1 MNKDSQSFPN
11 YKFLVSLTWKVWVS
25 LKERLILLIS
35 LNQNTEKNRV
45 ARKINTLLANQY
57 ITRFVMKVCNNF
69 YFHHSLARIKGTFYN
84 AYANTIF
91 GYLI

>member
-45 ARKINTLLANQY
+45 ARKLIHCLQINTLLDLLWK
-57 ITRFVMKVCNNF
+57 FV
-69 YFHHSLARIKGTFYN
+69 
-84 AYANTIF
+84 TIF
-91 GYLI
+91 IFTTD